1 MALNAATMKLIMDSE
16 GFRADA
22 YPDPATGGDPWTIG
36 FGHTSAAGPP
46 KVKKGMKL
54 TRVQGEAILST
65 DLVGTESQVR
75 AAVKVPLNSNQLG
88 ALVSFTYN
96 VGLGNLRSS
105 TLLRLLNAGDYAGAA
120 DEFGKWTKAAG
131 KTMPGLVTRRAAE
144 TALFRTPV
152 SADEIKQRPVPVPT
166 KKPANK
172 ARPIIVAL
180 IVIAAIAFFIF
191 RFIIKH

>member
-1 MALNAATMKLIMDSE
+1 MALNAATMKLIMVSE
-16 GFRADA
+16 GFEAES

-46 KVKKGMKL
+46 KVRKGLKI
-54 TRVQGEAILST
+54 TRAQGEAILST
-65 DLVGTESQVR
+65 DLVRTESQVR

-96 VGLGNLRSS
+96 VGLGNLKGS
-105 TLLRLLNAGDYAGAA
+105 TLLRLLNAGNYAGAA
-120 DEFGKWTKAAG
+120 AEFQKWTKAAG
-131 KTMPGLVTRRAAE
+131 KTMPGLVARRAAE
-144 TALFRTPV
+144 AALFRTPV
-152 SADEIKQRPVPVPT
+152 SADEIKQQPVPVPT

-172 ARPIIVAL
+172 AGLIIVAL

-191 RFIIKH
+191 KH